1 MAQEVARE
9 RLGVCSGVED
19 FVGCDSPER
28 AGDHVAHRVPS
39 GAGGRYPRLGKS
51 PNGELDVSRPHEV
64 ELEVLAGRDVPEAP
78 GEAGRGVGQGAQL
91 VGRHGSLRKL
101 DPQHV
106 DSVLP
111 LPVDASS
118 NSVGAPGVGIDLAA
132 LEATEILDEGGDLR
146 LVGKARDRLVRRR

>member
-1 MAQEVARE
+1 MNASAYAVVSKTS
-9 RLGVCSGVED
+9 LGAI
-19 FVGCDSPER
+19 P
-28 AGDHVAHRVPS
+28 
-39 GAGGRYPRLGKS
+39 
-51 PNGELDVSRPHEV
+51 PNGQATTLRTVFPPAPEVVIPASASRRTASSTSAGPYEV

-91 VGRHGSLRKL
+91 VGRHGSLREL

-106 DSVLP
+106 DSILP

-118 NSVGAPGVGIDLAA
+118 HPVSAPGVGIDLAA
-132 LEATEILDEGGDLR
+132 LEASEILDEGGDLR